1 MGEKVK
7 VLGAWFSP
15 FSRRVEMALK
25 LKGVEYEYIEQ
36 DLANKSPL
44 LLEYNPVYKK
54 IPVLIHNDKPILES
68 LVILEYIDETWKGYP
83 IFPQDPYEK
92 AMARFWMKFIVEKL
106 NPSIFRIIW
115 INKENERENAIEEAC
130 QNLKTLENEVKN
142 KKFFGG
148 EKIGA
153 VDIAA
158 NSIGFWLGVIEEA
171 AGIELVNKE
180 KFPILCDW
188 IHDYLSSDIMK
199 ENIPPREELV
209 AFFQARF
216 NAKAWYY

>member
-1 MGEKVK
+1 MGEEVK
-7 VLGAWFSP
+7 VLGAWGSP
-15 FSRRVEMALK
+15 YSRRVELALR
-25 LKGVEYEYIEQ
+25 LKGVEYQYIEQ

-44 LLEYNPVYKK
+44 LIEYNPINKK

-83 IFPQDPYEK
+83 IFPQDPYER
-92 AMARFWMKFIVEKL
+92 AMARFWTKFIDEKC
-106 NPSIFRIIW
+106 NPSIFQMIW
-115 INKENERENAIEEAC
+115 SKENEREKAIEEAC
-130 QNLKTLENEVKN
+130 QNLKTLENELKD

-158 NSIGFWLGVIEEA
+158 NFLGFWVGVIQDA
-171 AGIELVNKE
+171 SGIDLVNKE
-180 KFPILCDW
+180 KFPLLTNW
-188 IHDYLSSDIMK
+188 IQQYLSSDIIK
-199 ENIPPREELV
+199 QNLPPRDQLLE
-209 AFFQARF
+209 FFQARF